1 MNSSW
6 TTDRFFLPF
15 GGLASDI
22 VVQFRAAVEDSVVE
36 TVEASDSVK
45 VCSSVEAHVG
55 EIPKDCCG
63 RDRGVGAADEDQAQG
78 QAGSWMDPQLSF

>member
-1 MNSSW
+1 M
-6 TTDRFFLPF
+6 
-15 GGLASDI
+15 
-22 VVQFRAAVEDSVVE
+22 E